1 MEDCEEFWGL
11 VMILV
16 LGLDAEQPMDDDDDD
31 DEEESLF
38 LFSLELWG
46 FSGIN
51 LGFGGLKRN
60 GVALIR
66 FFALMEEKRI
76 VAVNLVCICEGLEGK
91 RERERIVLVGKSCHE
106 SWSVGDGDIKC
117 CFEKG
122 KKYNKKAVLQFDFFN
137 FEFDVFKKGFQL
149 FYKFLG
155 KLYSILF

>member
-1 MEDCEEFWGL
+1 MDSKEVEDCEEFWGL

-76 VAVNLVCICEGLEGK
+76 VAVNLVCFC
-91 RERERIVLVGKSCHE
+91 
-106 SWSVGDGDIKC
+106 
-117 CFEKG
+117 
-122 KKYNKKAVLQFDFFN
+122 
-137 FEFDVFKKGFQL
+137 
-149 FYKFLG
+149 
-155 KLYSILF
+155 